1 MQKVGRLPKRL
12 TFLRFKT
19 HYMKIGFI
27 GLGNLG
33 TPIAENML
41 EKGNQLF
48 VYNRTAAKTKALTD
62 KGAIACASVKELT
75 AACDVIIT
83 MVSDDK
89 ALKSISEGPE
99 GLIQNMQPGSV
110 HISMSTI
117 LPLTAEELSKQHTQK
132 GSHYLSAPVF
142 GRPEAARARKLN
154 FVISG
159 NAAHRQRFEQLLKDA
174 GGAGVWE
181 FGDAITAAN
190 TVKLCGNFMIAAAL
204 EAIGE
209 SVSMAAK
216 SDIDTQKMWSFF
228 TQTIFNSPIYTNYG
242 NIIVNKQFTPAAF
255 NMQLGLKDV
264 NLVLS
269 QAQHVQQNMPLA
281 NLLQQHMQQLIE
293 KKGPE
298 LDWSAVSLAADLN

>member
-1 MQKVGRLPKRL
+1 
-12 TFLRFKT
+12 
-19 HYMKIGFI
+19 MKIGFI

-33 TPIAENML
+33 TPIAENII

-48 VYNRTAAKTKALTD
+48 VYNRTASKTKTLTD
-62 KGAIACASVKELT
+62 KGATAIASVKEL
-75 AACDVIIT
+75 AATCDVVIT

-89 ALKSISEGPE
+89 ALKSISEGPD
-99 GLIQNMQPGSV
+99 GLIQNMQQAAV

-117 LPLTAEELSKQHTQK
+117 LPLTAEELSKQHTDN

-154 FVISG
+154 FVVSG
-159 NAAHRQRFEQLLKDA
+159 EATLRQRFEQLLKDA
-174 GGAGVWE
+174 GGAGVWD

-190 TVKLCGNFMIAAAL
+190 TIKLCGNFMIAAAL

-209 SVSMAAK
+209 SVAMASK
-216 SDIDTQKMWSFF
+216 SNIDTQKMWSFF

-242 NIIVNKQFTPAAF
+242 NIIVNQQFTPAAF
-255 NMQLGLKDV
+255 SMQLGLKDV

-281 NLLQQHMQQLIE
+281 SLLQDHMQQLIE
-293 KKGPE
+293 KKGPD
-298 LDWSAVSLAADLN
+298 LDWSAVSQAADL

>member
-1 MQKVGRLPKRL
+1 
-12 TFLRFKT
+12 
-19 HYMKIGFI
+19 MKIGFI

-33 TPIAENML
+33 TPIAENIL
-41 EKGNQLF
+41 EKGNELF
-48 VYNRTAAKTKALTD
+48 VYNRTASKTKTLTD
-62 KGAIACASVKELT
+62 KGATACASVKELT
-75 AACDVIIT
+75 AVCDVIIT

-89 ALKSISEGPE
+89 ALKSISEGPD
-99 GLIQNMQPGSV
+99 GLIQNMQPGGV

-132 GSHYLSAPVF
+132 GSHYLAAPVF

-154 FVISG
+154 FVVSG
-159 NAAHRQRFEQLLKDA
+159 EAAHRQRFEQLLKDG
-174 GGAGVWE
+174 GGAGVWD

-190 TVKLCGNFMIAAAL
+190 TIKLCGNFMIAAAL

-216 SDIDTQKMWSFF
+216 SNIDTQKMWSFF
-228 TQTIFNSPIYTNYG
+228 AQTLFNSPIYVNYG
-242 NIIVNKQFTPAAF
+242 NIIVNQQFSPAAF

-269 QAQHVQQNMPLA
+269 QAQQVHQKMPLA
-281 NLLQQHMQQLIE
+281 SLLQQHMQQLIE
-293 KKGPE
+293 KKGPD
-298 LDWSAVSLAADLN
+298 LDWSAVSQAADLN